1 MTEANVTDSLKECKG
16 EKERREK
23 SSEMTQKVIFYWG
36 KLEKMQENRQIL
48 TTIKQTLKYRKNWE
62 DVP

>member
-1 MTEANVTDSLKECKG
+1 MT
-16 EKERREK
+16 R
-23 SSEMTQKVIFYWG
+23 KVIFYWE